1 MIQISPETQLFIRE
15 HSSDDVRTLALQAK
29 KYPDINMPTAI
40 TQIAGRQV
48 AAEKIPSWREIEEIW
63 YPKHLSL
70 EQCSSEITAR
80 YKARLFQ
87 GDSLTDL
94 TGGFGIDCSFLATG
108 FKSATYVERQEELCE
123 IAAHNFP
130 ILNLNHINVRNE
142 DGVAYLQT
150 MSPVDCIFLDPARRN
165 EHGGKTVAISDCEP
179 NVAELEA
186 LLLSKANR
194 VMIKLSPMLDLSLA
208 LKELKHTQEIHIL
221 SVNNECKE
229 LLILLRQ
236 TSPAEIAIH
245 CVNLLTKGT
254 QEEQHLVFTR
264 EQEQRSQCTYTDS
277 LGNYL
282 YEPNASLLKAGA
294 KFADFTGGIISLP
307 GNPVSWRNA
316 EGENISNSTHFNKEK
331 IRATILF
338 IEWIGI
344 NYHSHLNER
353 KFKKAIKR
361 YIYKFLQHSLKNDFS
376 LHDLLRLCNA
386 LRKLTLNVSLQVLV
400 HHVWK
405 KL

>member
-15 HSSDDVRTLALQAK
+15 HSSDDVRALALQAK
-29 KYPDINMPTAI
+29 KYPDIDMPTAI

-94 TGGFGIDCSFLATG
+94 TGGFGIDCSFLAAG

-130 ILNLNHINVRNE
+130 ILNLNHINVKNK
-142 DGVAYLQT
+142 DGVAYLQS

-179 NVAELEA
+179 DVAELEE
-186 LLLSKANR
+186 LLLSKAKR
-194 VMIKLSPMLDLSLA
+194 VMVKLSPMLDLSLA
-208 LKELKHTQEIHIL
+208 LKELKHTQEVHIL

-229 LLILLRQ
+229 LLLLLGQ
-236 TSPAEIAIH
+236 EAPTEQVPPEEIPIH
-245 CVNLLTKGT
+245 CVNLFTKGT
-254 QEEQHLVFTR
+254 QEEQHFAFTR
-264 EQEQRSQCTYTDS
+264 EQEQHSQCTYTDS
-277 LGNYL
+277 LGDYL

-294 KFADFTGGIISLP
+294 FRSAPQQSSLYLRYFHWKLP
-307 GNPVSWRNA
+307 RKNLPDCQPVQ
-316 EGENISNSTHFNKEK
+316 F
-331 IRATILF
+331 
-338 IEWIGI
+338 
-344 NYHSHLNER
+344 
-353 KFKKAIKR
+353 
-361 YIYKFLQHSLKNDFS
+361 Q
-376 LHDLLRLCNA
+376 
-386 LRKLTLNVSLQVLV
+386 
-400 HHVWK
+400 
-405 KL
+405 